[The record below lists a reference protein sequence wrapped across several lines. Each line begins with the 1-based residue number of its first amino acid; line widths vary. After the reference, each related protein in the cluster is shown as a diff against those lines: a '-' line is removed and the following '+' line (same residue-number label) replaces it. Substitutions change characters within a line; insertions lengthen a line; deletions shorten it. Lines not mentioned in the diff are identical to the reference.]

1 MVLPRL
7 EAVLNVL
14 QGVVAEVVLDL
25 GCSDGSITMLVA
37 GKVGARRVY
46 GVDLDD
52 EALAGASEKGL
63 SVFQS
68 RSIQGLNSTP

>member
-25 GCSDGSITMLVA
+25 GCGDGSITMLL
-37 GKVGARRVY
+37 ARR
-46 GVDLDD
+46 L
-52 EALAGASEKGL
+52 ALGE
-63 SVFQS
+63 
-68 RSIQGLNSTP
+68 STVWI